1 MHAGPAISLPC
12 NSRVPMPF
20 AADPN
25 SACGQAIDFCDR
37 FSPAPFTISG
47 RHALTLAQPVRS
59 KERWPA
65 KQQDAGRPRFP
76 GRDTMSAVG
85 VDTGFDL
92 AAAASGPN
100 EISRRLES
108 LPASAYLWRLVI
120 LLSLGGC
127 FEIYD
132 LFLTGYIA
140 PGLNRSGLLTTTTQA
155 FFGFSGIGAFVAATF
170 AGLFVGTFFLGF
182 LADRFG
188 RRSIFTFAL
197 LGYTAASVAM
207 ACQTTSG
214 GVLLWRFIAGIG
226 IGVEIITIDAYITE
240 LVPSWM
246 RGRAFAINQA
256 VMFTAVPVVA
266 ALAWWLV
273 PLSPYEIDGWRWVV
287 LTGAAGSMV
296 IWILRLYVPESPLWL
311 ARHGRTEEAVEILRK
326 LEAAAGTDAARP
338 ERMPDALSSRA
349 EAKAGFAELFKPPYL
364 SLVVLFMVFNFCQ
377 AFGFYGFANWVPTL
391 LVEKGITVT
400 KSLQYSFIVAF
411 AYPIAPLLAAS
422 FADRLERKWIICGAC
437 VAIIAF
443 GMAFSQFT
451 EPALLILS
459 GVMLTAANM
468 TMSYAYHAYQT
479 EVFPTS
485 IRARSSGLVYS
496 MSRVSATFSGFIVA
510 YVLREGGVSGVF
522 GLITSAMVV
531 VIVAIA
537 AFGPNVRGKPLD
549 A

>member
-1 MHAGPAISLPC
+1 
-12 NSRVPMPF
+12 
-20 AADPN
+20 
-25 SACGQAIDFCDR
+25 
-37 FSPAPFTISG
+37 
-47 RHALTLAQPVRS
+47 
-59 KERWPA
+59 
-65 KQQDAGRPRFP
+65 
-76 GRDTMSAVG
+76 MSAVSI
-85 VDTGFDL
+85 DSELDL
-92 AAAASGPN
+92 AAARGGAD
-100 EISRRLES
+100 EISRRLEG
-108 LPASAYLWRLVI
+108 LPASSYLWRLVI

-140 PGLNRSGLLTTTTQA
+140 PGLNKSGLLTTTTQA

-188 RRSIFTFAL
+188 RRAIFTYAL

-214 GVLLWRFIAGIG
+214 GVLLWRFVAGIG
-226 IGVEIITIDAYITE
+226 IGIEVITIDAYITE

-246 RGRAFAINQA
+246 RGRAFAVNQS
-256 VMFTAVPVVA
+256 VMFIAVPIVA

-273 PLSPYEIDGWRWVV
+273 PLSPYGIEGWRWVV
-287 LTGAAGSMV
+287 LIGAAASMI

-311 ARHGRTEEAVEILRK
+311 ARHGRYEEAVKTLRT
-326 LEAAAGTDAARP
+326 LEAKTGAAAARP
-338 ERMPDALSSRA
+338 EKRDAPPARA
-349 EAKAGFAELFKPPYL
+349 VTRVGYADLFRPPYL

-422 FADRLERKWIICGAC
+422 FADRFERKWIICAAS
-437 VAIIAF
+437 VAIIVF
-443 GMAFSQFT
+443 GMVFSQLT
-451 EPALLILS
+451 LPALLILC
-459 GVMLTAANM
+459 GVLLTAANM

-479 EVFPTS
+479 EVFPTP
-485 IRARSSGLVYS
+485 IRARAAGLVYS

-510 YVLREGGVSGVF
+510 YMLREGGVGGVF
-522 GLITSAMVV
+522 GLITTAMVV

-537 AFGPNVRGKPLD
+537 TFGPEVRGKPLD
-549 A
+549 T

>member
-1 MHAGPAISLPC
+1 MSAIE
-12 NSRVPMPF
+12 
-20 AADPN
+20 
-25 SACGQAIDFCDR
+25 I
-37 FSPAPFTISG
+37 
-47 RHALTLAQPVRS
+47 
-59 KERWPA
+59 
-65 KQQDAGRPRFP
+65 DAGA
-76 GRDTMSAVG
+76 GIT
-85 VDTGFDL
+85 
-92 AAAASGPN
+92 AAHGGPD
-100 EISRRLES
+100 EISRRLEN
-108 LPASAYLWRLVI
+108 LPASSYVWRLVI

-132 LFLTGYIA
+132 LFFTGYIA
-140 PGLNRSGLLTTTTQA
+140 PGLIRSGLLTTTTQA

-188 RRSIFTFAL
+188 RRAIFTWAL
-197 LGYTAASVAM
+197 LGYSAALVAM

-214 GVLLWRFIAGIG
+214 GLLLWRFIAGVG

-246 RGRAFAINQA
+246 RGRAFAVNQA
-256 VMFTAVPVVA
+256 VMFIAVPIVA

-273 PLSPYEIDGWRWVV
+273 PLSPYGVDGWRWVV
-287 LTGAAGSMV
+287 LIGAAGSMV
-296 IWILRLYVPESPLWL
+296 IWILRLFVPESPLWL
-311 ARHGRTEEAVEILRK
+311 ARHGRTEEAFKILK
-326 LEAAAGTDAARP
+326 TLEASAGPVNTRP
-338 ERMPDALSSRA
+338 ERKA
-349 EAKAGFAELFKPPYL
+349 EMLPARTAAKATFADLFKPPYL

-443 GMAFSQFT
+443 GTAFSQLT
-451 EPALLILS
+451 APALLILS
-459 GVMLTAANM
+459 GVLLTAANM

-485 IRARSSGLVYS
+485 IRARASGMVYS
-496 MSRVSATFSGFIVA
+496 MSRVSAMFSGFIVA
-510 YVLREGGVSGVF
+510 YMLRVAGVNGVF
-522 GLITSAMVV
+522 GLITSAMIL
-531 VIVAIA
+531 VIIAIA
-537 AFGPNVRGKPLD
+537 TFGPNVRGKPLD
-549 A
+549 AS

>member
-1 MHAGPAISLPC
+1 MATP
-12 NSRVPMPF
+12 R
-20 AADPN
+20 
-25 SACGQAIDFCDR
+25 
-37 FSPAPFTISG
+37 
-47 RHALTLAQPVRS
+47 
-59 KERWPA
+59 K
-65 KQQDAGRPRFP
+65 AGRRL
-76 GRDTMSAVG
+76 GEDTMSAAEIDAG
-85 VDTGFDL
+85 TGFATATGGAD
-92 AAAASGPN
+92 

-108 LPASAYLWRLVI
+108 LPTSSYVWRLVI

-188 RRSIFTFAL
+188 RRSIFTYAL

-207 ACQTTSG
+207 ACQTTSE

-226 IGVEIITIDAYITE
+226 IGVEIITIDSYITE

-246 RGRAFAINQA
+246 RGRAFAVNQA
-256 VMFTAVPVVA
+256 VMFIAVPVVA
-266 ALAWWLV
+266 ALSWWLV
-273 PLSPYEIDGWRWVV
+273 PIAPYGIDGWRWVV
-287 LTGAAGSMV
+287 LIGAAASMV

-311 ARHGRTEEAVEILRK
+311 ARHGRIEEANRILATFEGRG
-326 LEAAAGTDAARP
+326 GTAPARP
-338 ERMPDALSSRA
+338 GKSAGKAPARA
-349 EAKAGFAELFKPPYL
+349 ATPVAFADLFRAPWL

-422 FADRLERKWIICGAC
+422 FADRFERKWIITGAC
-437 VAIIAF
+437 TAIIAF
-443 GMAFSQFT
+443 GMAFSQLT
-451 EPALLILS
+451 APALLILC
-459 GVMLTAANM
+459 GVLLTAANM

-479 EVFPTS
+479 EVFPTA
-485 IRARSSGLVYS
+485 IRARASGMVYS
-496 MSRVSATFSGFIVA
+496 MSRLSAMFSGFIVA
-510 YVLREGGVSGVF
+510 YVLREAGVGGVF
-522 GLITSAMVV
+522 GLITTAMII
-531 VIVAIA
+531 VIITIA
-537 AFGPNVRGKPLD
+537 TWGPLVRGKPLD

>member
-1 MHAGPAISLPC
+1 MSGAEMDAAI
-12 NSRVPMPF
+12 
-20 AADPN
+20 
-25 SACGQAIDFCDR
+25 
-37 FSPAPFTISG
+37 
-47 RHALTLAQPVRS
+47 
-59 KERWPA
+59 
-65 KQQDAGRPRFP
+65 
-76 GRDTMSAVG
+76 
-85 VDTGFDL
+85 DL
-92 AAAASGPN
+92 AAAARGGPD

-108 LPASAYLWRLVI
+108 LPRASYLWGLVI
-120 LLSLGGC
+120 LLSLGGW
-127 FEIYD
+127 FEVYD
-132 LFLTGYIA
+132 LFFTGYIA
-140 PGLNRSGLLTTTTQA
+140 PALKRSGLLATTTQA

-182 LADRFG
+182 LADKFG
-188 RRSIFTFAL
+188 RRFIFTWAL
-197 LGYTAASVAM
+197 LFYTAATVVM

-214 GVLLWRFIAGIG
+214 GVLLWPFIAGIG

-246 RGRAFAINQA
+246 RGRAFAVNQA
-256 VMFTAVPVVA
+256 VMFIAVPVVA
-266 ALAWWLV
+266 FLSWWLV
-273 PLSPYEIDGWRWVV
+273 PLSPYGVDGWRWVV
-287 LTGAAGSMV
+287 LIGAAASMV

-311 ARHGRTEEAVEILRK
+311 ARHSRIEEANRILAT
-326 LEAAAGTDAARP
+326 LEGKGGTDTARP
-338 ERMPDALSSRA
+338 
-349 EAKAGFAELFKPPYL
+349 AKAADKAPARATTQVAFADLFRAPWL

-422 FADRLERKWIICGAC
+422 FADRFERKWIISGAC

-451 EPALLILS
+451 EPALLILC
-459 GVMLTAANM
+459 GVLLTAANM

-485 IRARSSGLVYS
+485 VRARASGLVYS
-496 MSRVSATFSGFIVA
+496 MSRISAMFSGFIVA
-510 YVLREGGVSGVF
+510 YVLREAGVNGVF
-522 GLITSAMVV
+522 GLITTAMVL
-531 VIVAIA
+531 VIIAIA
-537 AFGPNVRGKPLD
+537 TFGPHVRGKPLD

>member
-1 MHAGPAISLPC
+1 
-12 NSRVPMPF
+12 
-20 AADPN
+20 
-25 SACGQAIDFCDR
+25 
-37 FSPAPFTISG
+37 
-47 RHALTLAQPVRS
+47 
-59 KERWPA
+59 
-65 KQQDAGRPRFP
+65 
-76 GRDTMSAVG
+76 MSAVG
-85 VDTGFDL
+85 IDSGIDL
-92 AAAASGPN
+92 AAARGGAD

-108 LPASAYLWRLVI
+108 LPASSYLWRLVV

-140 PGLNRSGLLTTTTQA
+140 PGLNKSGLLTTTTQA

-188 RRSIFTFAL
+188 RRSIFTWAL
-197 LGYTAASVAM
+197 LGYSAASVLM

-246 RGRAFAINQA
+246 RGRAFAVNQS
-256 VMFTAVPVVA
+256 VMFVAVPIVA

-273 PLSPYEIDGWRWVV
+273 PQAPYGIEGWRWVV
-287 LTGAAGSMV
+287 LIGAAASMV
-296 IWILRLYVPESPLWL
+296 IWVLRLYVPESPLWL
-311 ARHGRTEEAVEILRK
+311 ARHGRTDEAVKVLAM
-326 LEAAAGTDAARP
+326 LESAGGPARP
-338 ERMPDALSSRA
+338 GKIAD
-349 EAKAGFAELFKPPYL
+349 KAPARSVTAIGYADLFRPPYL

-391 LVEKGITVT
+391 LVEKGITIT

-422 FADRLERKWIICGAC
+422 FADRFERKWIICGAS
-437 VAIIAF
+437 VAIIVF
-443 GMAFSQFT
+443 GLIFAQLTLPS
-451 EPALLILS
+451 LLILC
-459 GVMLTAANM
+459 GVLLTAANM

-479 EVFPTS
+479 EVFPTAV
-485 IRARSSGLVYS
+485 RARAAGLVYS
-496 MSRVSATFSGFIVA
+496 MSRVSAMSSGFIVA
-510 YVLREGGVSGVF
+510 YMLREGGISGVF
-522 GLITSAMVV
+522 GLITAAMVV
-531 VIVAIA
+531 VIVTIA
-537 AFGPNVRGKPLD
+537 TFGPDVRGKPLD

>member
-1 MHAGPAISLPC
+1 MS
-12 NSRVPMPF
+12 
-20 AADPN
+20 
-25 SACGQAIDFCDR
+25 
-37 FSPAPFTISG
+37 
-47 RHALTLAQPVRS
+47 S
-59 KERWPA
+59 KER
-65 KQQDAGRPRFP
+65 RPKTFRE
-76 GRDTMSAVG
+76 DVMSAVG
-85 VDTGFDL
+85 IDAGDY
-92 AAAASGPN
+92 AASALGGAD
-100 EISRRLES
+100 EISRRLER
-108 LPASAYLWRLVI
+108 LPASSYVWRLVV
-120 LLSLGGC
+120 LLSLGGW
-127 FEIYD
+127 FEVYD
-132 LFLTGYIA
+132 LFFTGYIA

-197 LGYTAASVAM
+197 LGYSAASIVM

-240 LVPSWM
+240 LVPSWL
-246 RGRAFAINQA
+246 RGRAFAVNQA

-273 PLSPYEIDGWRWVV
+273 PLQPYGIDGWRWVV
-287 LTGAAGSMV
+287 LIGAAGSMV

-311 ARHGRTEEAVEILRK
+311 ARHGRAEEADRILRR
-326 LEAAAGTDAARP
+326 LEAAASTNSARP
-338 ERMPDALSSRA
+338 KTISGMVPARA
-349 EAKAGFAELFKPPYL
+349 PMKAGYADLLKPPYL
-364 SLVVLFMVFNFCQ
+364 SLVVLFMTFNLCQ
-377 AFGFYGFANWVPTL
+377 AFGVYGFANWVPAL

-400 KSLQYSFIVAF
+400 KSLQYSFIIAF

-422 FADRLERKWIICGAC
+422 FADRFERKWIICGAAL
-437 VAIIAF
+437 AISVF
-443 GMAFSQFT
+443 GMAFSQLR
-451 EPALLILS
+451 EPALLIAS
-459 GVMLTAANM
+459 GVLITAANM

-479 EVFPTS
+479 EVFPTA
-485 IRARSSGLVYS
+485 IRARAAGLVYS

-510 YVLREGGVSGVF
+510 FVLREAGVGGVF
-522 GLITSAMVV
+522 GLITTAMII

-537 AFGPNVRGKPLD
+537 VWGPAVRGKPLD

>member
-1 MHAGPAISLPC
+1 
-12 NSRVPMPF
+12 
-20 AADPN
+20 
-25 SACGQAIDFCDR
+25 
-37 FSPAPFTISG
+37 
-47 RHALTLAQPVRS
+47 
-59 KERWPA
+59 
-65 KQQDAGRPRFP
+65 
-76 GRDTMSAVG
+76 MSAIG
-85 VDTGFDL
+85 IDSGLDL
-92 AAAASGPN
+92 AAARGGPD

-108 LPASAYLWRLVI
+108 LPASSYLWRLVL

-170 AGLFVGTFFLGF
+170 AGLFAGTFFLGF

-188 RRSIFTFAL
+188 RRSIFTWAL
-197 LGYTAASVAM
+197 LGYSAASVAM

-256 VMFTAVPVVA
+256 VMFTSVPVVA
-266 ALAWWLV
+266 LLSWRLV
-273 PLSPYEIDGWRWVV
+273 PLSPYGIDGWRWVV
-287 LTGAAGSMV
+287 LFGAAGSMI
-296 IWILRLYVPESPLWL
+296 IWVLRLWVPESPLWL
-311 ARHGRTEEAVEILRK
+311 ARQGRTEEAIKILAA
-326 LEAAAGTDAARP
+326 LEAAAGAARP
-338 ERMPDALSSRA
+338 QRMAEVLPARA
-349 EAKAGFAELFKPPYL
+349 TTQASFSDLFRPPYL

-377 AFGFYGFANWVPTL
+377 AFGFYGFANWVPAL

-400 KSLQYSFIVAF
+400 RSLQYSFIVAF

-422 FADRLERKWIICGAC
+422 FADRLERKWIICGASAAVC
-437 VAIIAF
+437 VF
-443 GMAFSQFT
+443 GIAFSQFA
-451 EPALLILS
+451 EPAILILC
-459 GVMLTAANM
+459 GVLITAANT

-479 EVFPTS
+479 EVFPTAV
-485 IRARSSGLVYS
+485 RARASGLVYS
-496 MSRVSATFSGFIVA
+496 MSRISATFSGFIVA
-510 YVLREGGVSGVF
+510 YVLREAGVGGVF
-522 GLITSAMVV
+522 GLITSAMIV